1 MMNDLILKTIKEV
14 EDLNYD
20 TPEGIIQDSDTILV
34 DLLDKADFEISGISQ
49 DIFNIYKKSKDKE
62 AVKEMFFEF
71 VGVEFEEYLVKCL
84 EEITRGKELS
94 DKFLVGLE
102 KTYKHEYLVEAS
114 SEEEA
119 VQIISEKYSNI
130 CETTDFV
137 SERYFARRPN
147 KSDDL
152 NLYEVCK

>member
-84 EEITRGKELS
+84 EEITRVEAS
-94 DKFLVGLE
+94 ADKFLVTII
-102 KTYKHEYLVEAS
+102 KTCEHTYLVGANSKEEAIDIVNEEYGGTCENTDS
-114 SEEEA
+114 FSEE
-119 VQIISEKYSNI
+119 
-130 CETTDFV
+130 
-137 SERYFARRPN
+137 YFAGRPN
-147 KSDDL
+147 KNDDL
-152 NLYEVCK
+152 DLYETCE